1 MNRLPFLA
9 VSLLPLVSCAALA
22 QIPNPAPVP
31 PAIQAAKAIFI
42 SNAGA
47 DSGLFPS
54 PFTGDPS
61 RGYTEFYT
69 ALQRSGQYQLVS
81 DPSQADLVLE
91 LKLTAPYGPS
101 NPNKAEGASDPRP
114 MFTLTVY
121 DRSTHYVLWTLTQSI
136 NLAILQKTH
145 DRNFDDALNGIVSQ
159 FELLSRKQPAA
170 TP

>member
-1 MNRLPFLA
+1 MNRLSFFVLP
-9 VSLLPLVSCAALA
+9 LLPLISRTVLPQTS
-22 QIPNPAPVP
+22 NPAPVP
-31 PAIQAAKAIFI
+31 PAIAAAKTIFI

-54 PFTGDPS
+54 PFSGDPS
-61 RGYTEFYT
+61 RGYTEIYT
-69 ALQRSGQYQLVS
+69 ALQHSGLYQIVS

-101 NPNKAEGASDPRP
+101 SPNKAEGASDPRP
-114 MFTLTVY
+114 MFSLTVY

-136 NLAILQKTH
+136 NVALLQKTH
-145 DRNFDDALNGIVSQ
+145 DRNFDEALNALVSQ
-159 FELLSRKQPAA
+159 FELLSRKAPSA